1 VNQAAGLTKKA
12 EYGHLK
18 LQPVAM
24 AMNQWGSAVCIMQ
37 PTVSKQRCIIGSNTT
52 AVPSHALVEYRED
65 VSYNM
70 SKGCGD
76 DPAVQHK
83 STSDASTAPVVVR
96 MSQSSSSVPL
106 LGPLTHYLTLTCVI
120 LLTLACSTHSPSHAC
135 VYDLPHSPAAFV
147 YNAWSHSLAC
157 CPHFF
162 CDMRRTVEHVCS
174 HSPVTLLFM
183 IYTAFDIEVS
193 CPLQQLWFCESECDY

>member
-24 AMNQWGSAVCIMQ
+24 AMNQWGSAVCIMQPTVSKLCIMQ

-162 CDMRRTVEHVCS
+162 CDMRRTCVLSFSCDTLVYDL
-174 HSPVTLLFM
+174 HSF
-183 IYTAFDIEVS
+183 
-193 CPLQQLWFCESECDY
+193 